1 MYNLSNS
8 TTNEGYL
15 CIIQQQF
22 MMKSHISEKNR
33 KAIVLLTEDRYR
45 ILRHII
51 MLVGFIILQQSART
65 LFNLDDDCNFTGN
78 WGFYHHLL
86 PFLIFGSILYINIF
100 VLMPLFFNGKYLQY
114 FWLVVILIMLGLFT
128 MRYISDTYIDP
139 HRIIPKI
146 NKLDSAAE
154 FLSATVFIIPIV
166 LASSAARLMQK
177 WIKDRERINE
187 LNDLTINMELMALK
201 NQINPHFLFN
211 MLNNVNTLVRT
222 SPAKASEVIVKLSE
236 FLRYQL
242 YENDSETT
250 SLMEECTFLSN
261 FLNLEKVRR
270 DNFTF
275 TIQCDTPGTNA
286 ATVRIPPNLFTTFV
300 ENAIKHSVDIS
311 GREAYIA
318 IVLSTE
324 GNLLHFE
331 CTNSKDPDESP
342 ADTKNSGLGLVNIK
356 RRLQLLYGE
365 SYSLETR
372 NEATMYNVK
381 LTFPYEMYHS

>member
-1 MYNLSNS
+1 
-8 TTNEGYL
+8 
-15 CIIQQQF
+15 

-33 KAIVLLTEDRYR
+33 KAILFLTEDRYH
-45 ILRHII
+45 ILRQVT
-51 MLVGFIILQQSART
+51 MLVSFVMLYLSARM
-65 LFNLDDDCNFTGN
+65 LFDIGQYDNYSGN
-78 WGFYHHLL
+78 YGIYHAAL
-86 PFLIFGSILYINIF
+86 PFVIFTFILYLNIY
-100 VLMPLFFNGKYLQY
+100 VLMPLFFKGKYIQY
-114 FWLVVILIMLGLFT
+114 FWLMILLITTGLLV
-128 MRYISDTYIDP
+128 MRYVSITFFEP
-139 HRIIPKI
+139 HRLNPERKQINTVVEII
-146 NKLDSAAE
+146 AATI
-154 FLSATVFIIPIV
+154 FTTPIV
-166 LASSAARLMQK
+166 LATTAARLMQK

-222 SPAKASEVIVKLSE
+222 APEKASEVIVKLSE

-250 SLMEECTFLSN
+250 SLMEECAFLSN

-270 DNFTF
+270 DNFSF
-275 TIQCDTPGTNA
+275 SIQCDTPGTNA
-286 ATVRIPPNLFTTFV
+286 AAVCIPPNLFTTFV

-318 IVLSTE
+318 IVISTE

-365 SYSLETR
+365 TYSLETR